1 VKLGGPRKATA
12 EQGEDR
18 RMLSLIGYILHRA
31 GVQCVAMLGDR
42 FFESARFLQWHQ
54 AETGGGTW

>member
-1 VKLGGPRKATA
+1 
-12 EQGEDR
+12 
-18 RMLSLIGYILHRA
+18 MLSLIGYILHRA